1 MRSAAP
7 KRRLVPALL
16 LVVAA
21 SVWAAA
27 RADAQLTVG
36 FEPVASGLSSP
47 LGLVHAG
54 DGSGRL
60 FILEQTGR
68 IKIHDGAQVLATPF
82 LDVSAL
88 VSCCGERGLLGLA
101 FHPDYR
107 TNGFFYVHYTN
118 TAGNTTLARY
128 HVSSNPNVADSTSA
142 QILLNVTQP
151 FANHNGGQL
160 AFGPDRFLYM
170 GLGDGGD
177 GGDPGNRAQNLS
189 LLLGKILRIDVD
201 GGSPYAIPATNPFR
215 NTTGAMPEIWA
226 YGLRNP
232 WRFSFDRLTG
242 DLFIADVG
250 QSAREEVNFQPAAS
264 PGGVNYGWRRM
275 EGTACF
281 NPSTACNDGTLT
293 LPILEYDH
301 SLGCSITG
309 GYRYRGR
316 RFPQYVSR
324 FFYGDFCSGRIW
336 AATQSGQTWS
346 STQLMDTAFSITSFG
361 EVEAGELYVV
371 HYGSGSDGTVQRLV
385 ETSQS
390 FALTVLRAGTGTG
403 TVASSPAGISCGT
416 SCSQTFGAGAVVTL
430 TATPTAGSVFTG
442 WSGGG
447 CSGTGTCVVTVAAAT
462 TVTATFTVPTVTL
475 TVSRAG
481 TGGGTLTSAPSG
493 IGCPV
498 TCVASF
504 APGTRVTLTPRA
516 DAGSSFDGWS
526 GGGCSGTGAC
536 VVTLNANTTVNAT
549 FTQQFFTLT
558 VTSSG
563 PGSVT
568 SSPSGINCGAT
579 CVAGY
584 QPGTTVVLTA
594 SAGAGAT
601 FSGWSGA
608 CSGLSASCTLAM
620 TAFRSVTATFTTIF
634 GGSFIDNPLV
644 VNSTPVKA
652 IHLTELRLAIDRA
665 RTQRALAAVAWTD
678 PVIVPGVTPVKAV
691 HVTQMRTAL
700 VQAYQAAGRTAP
712 VFSDPSMATGAT
724 PVRATHIAELRAAIL
739 ALP

>member
-7 KRRLVPALL
+7 KGRLVPALL

-82 LDVSAL
+82 LDVSPL

-201 GGSPYAIPATNPFR
+201 GGSPYASPATNPFR

-250 QSAREEVNFQPAAS
+250 QSAR
-264 PGGVNYGWRRM
+264 RR
-275 EGTACF
+275 
-281 NPSTACNDGTLT
+281 
-293 LPILEYDH
+293 
-301 SLGCSITG
+301 
-309 GYRYRGR
+309 
-316 RFPQYVSR
+316 
-324 FFYGDFCSGRIW
+324 
-336 AATQSGQTWS
+336 
-346 STQLMDTAFSITSFG
+346 
-361 EVEAGELYVV
+361 
-371 HYGSGSDGTVQRLV
+371 
-385 ETSQS
+385 
-390 FALTVLRAGTGTG
+390 
-403 TVASSPAGISCGT
+403 
-416 SCSQTFGAGAVVTL
+416 
-430 TATPTAGSVFTG
+430 
-442 WSGGG
+442 
-447 CSGTGTCVVTVAAAT
+447 
-462 TVTATFTVPTVTL
+462 
-475 TVSRAG
+475 
-481 TGGGTLTSAPSG
+481 
-493 IGCPV
+493 
-498 TCVASF
+498 
-504 APGTRVTLTPRA
+504 
-516 DAGSSFDGWS
+516 
-526 GGGCSGTGAC
+526 
-536 VVTLNANTTVNAT
+536 
-549 FTQQFFTLT
+549 
-558 VTSSG
+558 
-563 PGSVT
+563 
-568 SSPSGINCGAT
+568 
-579 CVAGY
+579 
-584 QPGTTVVLTA
+584 
-594 SAGAGAT
+594 
-601 FSGWSGA
+601 
-608 CSGLSASCTLAM
+608 
-620 TAFRSVTATFTTIF
+620 
-634 GGSFIDNPLV
+634 
-644 VNSTPVKA
+644 
-652 IHLTELRLAIDRA
+652 
-665 RTQRALAAVAWTD
+665 
-678 PVIVPGVTPVKAV
+678 
-691 HVTQMRTAL
+691 
-700 VQAYQAAGRTAP
+700 
-712 VFSDPSMATGAT
+712 
-724 PVRATHIAELRAAIL
+724 
-739 ALP
+739 